1 MIASWSGS
9 VSGPT
14 EYKYAAQENAPYGRL
29 PSARLLLPKKQRPT
43 TVCRYTATKPLFAT
57 TISRPTATQNGP
69 VRLRGTENRHK
80 GFQKSH
86 SEVGLRRGLR
96 PPFAT
101 VSGRAK
107 SYRPRK
113 LICRQISG
121 ERWAISALSLL
132 TP

>member
-1 MIASWSGS
+1 MRLRGSKTCEIALGFPRSGTAS
-9 VSGPT
+9 T
-14 EYKYAAQENAPYGRL
+14 
-29 PSARLLLPKKQRPT
+29 LLPRW
-43 TVCRYTATKPLFAT
+43 AGAPLVGVLVAL
-57 TISRPTATQNGP
+57 IVSRP

-80 GFQKSH
+80 GFQKSP
-86 SEVGLRRGLR
+86 SELGSRRGLS

-132 TP
+132 APWAVIWRRASCM

>member
-1 MIASWSGS
+1 VEQASNQL
-9 VSGPT
+9 
-14 EYKYAAQENAPYGRL
+14 AR
-29 PSARLLLPKKQRPT
+29 PSR
-43 TVCRYTATKPLFAT
+43 
-57 TISRPTATQNGP
+57 P

-80 GFQKSH
+80 GFQKSP

-121 ERWAISALSLL
+121 ETWAISALSPL